1 MELKL
6 EKTSTKELEGLAV
19 AGKDVSEAKIEK
31 SLNFDNLTDEETS
44 KLTTFL
50 SNYSSTR

>member
-19 AGKDVSEAKIEK
+19 EGKDVSEAKIEK
-31 SLNFDNLTDEETS
+31 SLNSFYSLTIQLF
-44 KLTTFL
+44 K
-50 SNYSSTR
+50 SNPSPPLAFWK